1 MLARGGFAGSVGSV
15 GWVWDCSVGGR
26 VVCWER
32 VERAR
37 VRFLLDLLLA

>member
-1 MLARGGFAGSVGSV
+1 MLARGGSAGSVGSV
-15 GWVWDCSVGGR
+15 GWDCSVGWR

-37 VRFLLDLLLA
+37 VRFWLDFSLA